1 MLPVLFAP
9 SPLMP
14 YELKPETDLLR
25 LLGPSKLPA
34 VGTTIFT
41 VMSQLAQ
48 EHRAVNLGQGFPDF
62 DCEPQLKALVSE
74 AMQQGHN
81 QYAPMA
87 GLPLL
92 RQAIAEKVLRLYGRR
107 YDTETEITVTAGAT
121 QAILTAVLA
130 VVRPGDEVII
140 LEPAYDSYEPAIS
153 LAGGQAVPV
162 ALDCD
167 RGYRID
173 WDRVRSALTVRTR
186 LLILNSPHNPTGA
199 VIGEQD
205 LRTLEAIVQRHP
217 LLVASDEVYEHIVFD
232 GQPHLS
238 LSRSQLLASR
248 TFVLSSFGKTFHV
261 TGWKVGYCCA
271 PAPLMAEFRKVHQFN
286 VFTVN
291 TPVQWAL
298 ARFLQDPRHYLELP
312 AFYQRKRNRFVQG
325 LAGTRFAPLPCHGTY
340 FVLTDYSAISNLPE
354 EQFARRLVTE
364 HGVAAIPLAPFYR
377 QPVNRKIVRFCFAK
391 QDQTLDLGLDRLAR
405 V

>member
-1 MLPVLFAP
+1 
-9 SPLMP
+9 MP
-14 YELKPETDLLR
+14 DEPKPEIDLAT

-41 VMSQLAQ
+41 VMSRLAQ
-48 EHRAVNLGQGFPDF
+48 EHHAVNLGQGFPDF
-62 DCEPQLKALVSE
+62 DCAPQLKDLVSD
-74 AMQQGHN
+74 AMHQGHN

-87 GLPLL
+87 GVVAL
-92 RQAIAEKVLRLYGRR
+92 RQAIAQKVERLYGRS
-107 YDTETEITVTAGAT
+107 YDCESEITVTAGAT

-130 VVRPGDEVII
+130 VVRTGDEAIV
-140 LEPAYDSYEPAIS
+140 LEPAYDSYGPAIR
-153 LAGGQAVPV
+153 LAGGETVPV

-173 WDRVRSALTVRTR
+173 WDRVRSALTPRTR

-199 VIGEQD
+199 VIGERD
-205 LRTLEAIVQRHP
+205 LRELEGIVRRHP
-217 LLVASDEVYEHIVFD
+217 LFIVSDEVYEHVVFD
-232 GQPHLS
+232 GQPHMS
-238 LSRSQLLASR
+238 LSRSELLAAR

-271 PAPLMAEFRKVHQFN
+271 SAPLMAEFRKVHQFN

-298 ARFLQDPRHYLELP
+298 ARFLQDPCHYLDLA
-312 AFYQRKRNRFVQG
+312 AFYQRKRDRFVQG
-325 LAGTRFAPLPCHGTY
+325 LARTRFAPQPCHGTV
-340 FVLTDYSAISNLPE
+340 FVLADYSAISKEPE
-354 EQFARRLVTE
+354 EQFARRLLID
-364 HGVAAIPLAPFYR
+364 HGVATIPLTPFYT
-377 QPVNRKIVRFCFAK
+377 QPVNRSIVRFCFAK
-391 QDQTLDLGLDRLAR
+391 KDETLDAGLERLAR

>member
-1 MLPVLFAP
+1 
-9 SPLMP
+9 MP
-14 YELKPETDLLR
+14 DEPKPEIDFAR

-48 EHRAVNLGQGFPDF
+48 EHNAVNLGQGFPDF
-62 DCEPQLKALVSE
+62 DCAPQLKALVTE

-87 GLPLL
+87 GLGAL
-92 RQAIAEKVLRLYGRR
+92 RDQIALKVRRQYGRH
-107 YDTETEITVTAGAT
+107 YESESEITVTAGAT

-140 LEPAYDSYEPAIS
+140 LEPAYDSYGPAIQ
-153 LAGGQAVPV
+153 LAGGKAVPV
-162 ALDCD
+162 ALRSD
-167 RGYRID
+167 RGYRVD
-173 WDRVRSALTVRTR
+173 WDRVRSAITPRTR
-186 LLILNSPHNPTGA
+186 LMMLNFPHNPTGT
-199 VIGEQD
+199 VIEEQD
-205 LRTLEAIVQRHP
+205 LRELEAIVRRDP
-217 LLVASDEVYEHIVFD
+217 LLLVSDEVYEHIVFD
-232 GQPHLS
+232 GQPHMS
-238 LSRSQLLASR
+238 LSRSELLASR

-298 ARFLQDPRHYLELP
+298 ARFLQDPHHYLDLA
-312 AFYQRKRNRFVQG
+312 AFYQRKRDRFVHRLNQ
-325 LAGTRFAPLPCHGTY
+325 TRFAPLPCSGTY
-340 FVLTDYSAISNLPE
+340 FVLADYSAISDESE
-354 EQFARRLVTE
+354 EQFARRLVSE
-364 HGVAAIPLAPFYR
+364 HGVAAIPLAPFYSE
-377 QPVNRKIVRFCFAK
+377 PVNRSIVRFCFAK
-391 QDQTLDLGLDRLAR
+391 QDETLDAGLERLAR

>member
-1 MLPVLFAP
+1 
-9 SPLMP
+9 MP
-14 YELKPETDLLR
+14 DGLNQPEVDLAQ

-48 EHRAVNLGQGFPDF
+48 EHRSVNLGQGFPDF
-62 DCEPQLKALVSE
+62 DCDPQLKALVSE

-92 RQAIAEKVLRLYGRR
+92 REAISEKVALLYGRR
-107 YDTETEITVTAGAT
+107 YRSDSEITVTAGAT

-130 VVRPGDEVII
+130 VVRAGDEVIV
-140 LEPAYDSYEPAIS
+140 LEPAYDSYGPAIE
-153 LAGGQAVPV
+153 LARGRTVPV
-162 ALDCD
+162 PLDWE

-173 WDRVRSALTVRTR
+173 WDRVRAALTPHTR
-186 LLILNSPHNPTGA
+186 MLILNSPHNPTGA
-199 VIGEQD
+199 VIGAED
-205 LRTLEAIVQRHP
+205 IGALETIVGQHP
-217 LLVASDEVYEHIVFD
+217 LLVLSDEVYEHIVFD
-232 GQPHLS
+232 GQPHRS
-238 LSRSQLLASR
+238 LSCSELLASR
-248 TFVLSSFGKTFHV
+248 TFVVSSFGKTFHV

-291 TPVQWAL
+291 TPMQWAL
-298 ARFLQDPRHYLELP
+298 ARFMQQPRHYLDLP
-312 AFYQRKRNRFVQG
+312 AFYQHKRDRFVQG
-325 LAGTRFAPLPCHGTY
+325 LARTRFAPLPSRGTY
-340 FVLTDYSAISNLPE
+340 FVLTDYSAISNEPE
-354 EQFARRLVTE
+354 EQFARRLVVE
-364 HGVAAIPLAPFYR
+364 AGVAAIPLAPFYSE
-377 QPVNRKIVRFCFAK
+377 PVNRTIVRFCFAK
-391 QDQTLDLGLDRLAR
+391 QDQTLDAGLDRLAR

>member
-1 MLPVLFAP
+1 
-9 SPLMP
+9 MP
-14 YELKPETDLLR
+14 DDTKPESESAR

-62 DCEPQLKALVSE
+62 DCDPQLKALVSD

-92 RQAIAEKVLRLYGRR
+92 REQIAQKVGRVYGRR
-107 YDTETEITVTAGAT
+107 YDSESEITVTAGAT

-130 VVRPGDEVII
+130 VVRTGDEVVI
-140 LEPAYDSYEPAIS
+140 LEPAYDSYGPAIA
-153 LAGGQAVPV
+153 LAGGQMVPV

-167 RGYRID
+167 RHYRID
-173 WDRVRSALTVRTR
+173 WDRVHAALTPRTR
-186 LLILNSPHNPTGA
+186 MLILNSPHNPTGA
-199 VIGEQD
+199 IIGAED
-205 LRTLEAIVQRHP
+205 IGALEAIVRRHP
-217 LLVASDEVYEHIVFD
+217 LLILSDEVYEHIVFD
-232 GQPHLS
+232 GRPHLS
-238 LSRSQLLASR
+238 LSCSQLLASR
-248 TFVLSSFGKTFHV
+248 TFVVSSFGKTFHV
-261 TGWKVGYCCA
+261 TGWKVGTCCA

-298 ARFLQDPRHYLELP
+298 ARFLQDPHHYLDLP
-312 AFYQRKRNRFVQG
+312 AFYQRKRDRFVQG
-325 LAGTRFAPLPCHGTY
+325 LARTRFVPLPCQGTF
-340 FVLTDYSAISNLPE
+340 FVLTDYSAISDETE
-354 EQFARRLVTE
+354 EEFARRLVIE
-364 HGVAAIPLAPFYR
+364 HGVAAIPLAPFYAK
-377 QPVNRKIVRFCFAK
+377 PVNRRIVRFCFAK
-391 QDQTLDLGLDRLAR
+391 QDSTLDAGLERLAR

>member
-1 MLPVLFAP
+1 
-9 SPLMP
+9 MP
-14 YELKPETDLLR
+14 DELKPETDLVR

-62 DCEPQLKALVSE
+62 DCEPQLKALVGE

-92 RQAIAEKVLRLYGRR
+92 RQQIAEKVLDLYGRR

-130 VVRPGDEVII
+130 VVRPADEVII

-173 WDRVRSALTVRTR
+173 WDRVRSALTARTR

-205 LRTLEAIVQRHP
+205 LRALEAIVQRHR
-217 LLVASDEVYEHIVFD
+217 LLIVSDEVYEHIVFD

-238 LSRSQLLASR
+238 LSRSELLASR

-271 PAPLMAEFRKVHQFN
+271 PAPMMAEFRKVHQFN

-298 ARFLQDPRHYLELP
+298 ARFLQDPRHYLVLP
-312 AFYQRKRNRFVQG
+312 AFYQRKRDRFVQG
-325 LAGTRFAPLPCHGTY
+325 LASTRFAPLPCHGTF
-340 FVLTDYSAISNLPE
+340 FVLTDYSAISNEPE

-364 HGVAAIPLAPFYR
+364 HGVAAIPLAPFYM
-377 QPVNRKIVRFCFAK
+377 QPVNRTTVRFCFAK
-391 QDQTLDLGLDRLAR
+391 RDETLDLGLDRLAR

>member
-1 MLPVLFAP
+1 
-9 SPLMP
+9 MP
-14 YELKPETDLLR
+14 DEPKPETDFVR

-62 DCEPQLKALVSE
+62 DCEPQLKALVTE
-74 AMQQGHN
+74 AMQRGHN

-87 GLPLL
+87 GLAPL
-92 RQAIAEKVLRLYGRR
+92 RQAIAEKVLRLYRR
-107 YDTETEITVTAGAT
+107 SYDPEAEITVTAGAT

-130 VVRPGDEVII
+130 VVRSGDEVII
-140 LEPAYDSYEPAIS
+140 LEPAYDSYEPAIL
-153 LAGGQAVPV
+153 LAGGRAVPV

-173 WDRVRSALTVRTR
+173 WERVRSALTPRTR
-186 LLILNSPHNPTGA
+186 LLILNSPHNPTGT
-199 VIGEQD
+199 ITDEQD
-205 LRTLEAIVQRHP
+205 LRALEALVQRHP
-217 LLVASDEVYEHIVFD
+217 LLVVSDEVYEHIVFD
-232 GQPHLS
+232 GHPHLS
-238 LSRSQLLASR
+238 LACSELLASR

-271 PAPLMAEFRKVHQFN
+271 PAALTAEFRKVHQFN

-298 ARFLQDPRHYLELP
+298 AGFLQEPRHYLELP
-312 AFYQRKRNRFVQG
+312 AFYQRKRDRFVQG
-325 LAGTRFAPLPCHGTY
+325 LARTRFAPLPCHGTY
-340 FVLTDYSAISNLPE
+340 FVLADYSAISSEAE
-354 EQFARRLVTE
+354 EQFARRLVVE
-364 HGVAAIPLAPFYR
+364 HGVAAIPLAPFYA

-391 QDQTLDLGLDRLAR
+391 QDQTLDLALERLAR
-405 V
+405 I

>member
-1 MLPVLFAP
+1 
-9 SPLMP
+9 MP
-14 YELKPETDLLR
+14 DSLSQPEAETAR
-25 LLGPSKLPA
+25 LLGASKLPA

-48 EHRAVNLGQGFPDF
+48 EHGAVNLGQGFPDF
-62 DCEPQLKALVSE
+62 DCDPQLKDLVTE
-74 AMQQGHN
+74 AMRRGFN

-92 RQAIAEKVLRLYGRR
+92 RQAVAGKIEHLYGRR
-107 YDTETEITVTAGAT
+107 YDVDTEITVTAGAT

-130 VVRPGDEVII
+130 VVRPNDEVII
-140 LEPAYDSYEPAIS
+140 LEPAYDSYAPAIA
-153 LAGGQAVPV
+153 LAGGQPVAV
-162 ALDCD
+162 ALDAD
-167 RGYRID
+167 RGFGID
-173 WDRVRSALTVRTR
+173 WDRVRSAVSARTR

-199 VIGEQD
+199 KIGAED
-205 LRTLEAIVQRHP
+205 IGALEELVRRYP
-217 LLVASDEVYEHIVFD
+217 LLIVSDEVYEHIVFD

-238 LSRSQLLASR
+238 LSCSQQLASR

-261 TGWKVGYCCA
+261 TGWKVGTCCA

-298 ARFLQDPRHYLELP
+298 ATFLHERRHYLELP
-312 AFYQRKRNRFVQG
+312 AFYQRKRDRFIQG
-325 LAGTRFAPLPCHGTY
+325 LARTRFAARACQGTY
-340 FVLTDYSAISNLPE
+340 FVLADYSAISDQPE
-354 EQFARRLVTE
+354 EAFARRLVIE
-364 HGVAAIPLAPFYR
+364 HGVAAIPLAPFYTE
-377 QPVNRKIVRFCFAK
+377 PVNRKIIRFCFGK
-391 QDQTLDLGLDRLAR
+391 QDETLDAAIERLAR